1 MIRLAPFILV
11 ALGLAGCSSA
21 PKYTSDTTP
30 NPNSQYCYTS
40 QNISVKDGER
50 VSSQT
55 DLKCSDD
62 PVERIGIKR
71 AEMASNCH
79 VFDYWIRKSGNVVYK
94 NAIRCRLPNGNWH
107 VVDPDFN

>member
-1 MIRLAPFILV
+1 MIRIALIIA
-11 ALGLAGCSSA
+11 ALGISGCSSMPNA
-21 PKYTSDTTP
+21 RVDNTP
-30 NPNSQYCYTS
+30 NPGSQYCYTS
-40 QNISVKDGER
+40 QNISLKDGER

-62 PVERIGIKR
+62 PVERIAINR
-71 AEMASNCH
+71 SEMADSCH
-79 VFDYWIRKSGNVVYK
+79 MFEYWIRKSGNVVYK